1 MPRPLLVVGDVQG
14 DAERLVEALADYPE
28 DEVDTVFLGDF
39 FQGGPPGAGGG
50 AAAAR
55 IARGRRNARSILGNH
70 DLLLLCVL
78 EEVRL
83 GRTPEAVLDGDR
95 RSLAEVWL
103 WRRGDWADLRAVADD
118 GGLEAW
124 LRGLPLMLR
133 LDDGT
138 LVQHCDDDAYAR
150 LGDDVDD
157 VNARAREAL
166 TEPGGAWTVFWHTVG
181 RRAFD
186 DDAERLDRHLAR
198 FGARRMV
205 HGHTPHHG
213 DRPSARH
220 DGRLWG
226 FDGCF
231 SRYWT
236 RDGSGAGPVGATVA
250 LLPAVERWPASRRP
264 AALDPRESPA

>member
-1 MPRPLLVVGDVQG
+1 VVGDVQG
-14 DAERLVEALADYPE
+14 DSERLVEALAPYPE

-50 AAAAR
+50 ATAAR
-55 IARGRRNARSILGNH
+55 IARERRNTRSILGNH

-78 EEVRL
+78 EEVRH
-83 GRTPEAVLDGDR
+83 GVTPQVIFPGDR
-95 RSLAEVWL
+95 RTLAEVWL

-118 GGLEAW
+118 PGLEAW
-124 LRGLPLMLR
+124 LRTLPLMLR

-138 LVQHCDDDAYAR
+138 LVQHSDDDAYAR
-150 LGDDVDD
+150 LGDDVDT

-166 TEPGGAWTVFWHTVG
+166 ATTGGAWGVFWHTVG

-186 DDAERLDRHLAR
+186 DDPERLERHLAR
-198 FGARRMV
+198 FGGTRVV
-205 HGHTPHHG
+205 HGHTPHRG
-213 DRPSARH
+213 DRPWSRL

-231 SRYWT
+231 SRFWNH
-236 RDGSGAGPVGATVA
+236 DGSGAGPVGATVA
-250 LLPAVERWPASRRP
+250 LLPAVDRAAPAERCVGR
-264 AALDPRESPA
+264 DPRESAE

>member
-14 DAERLVEALADYPE
+14 DAERLVEALAGYPE
-28 DEVDTVFLGDF
+28 DEVDTIFLGDF

-50 AAAAR
+50 AAAAQ
-55 IARGRRNARSILGNH
+55 IARRRRNASSILGNH

-118 GGLEAW
+118 PGLEAW
-124 LRGLPLMLR
+124 LRSLPLMLR

-150 LGDDVDD
+150 LGDDVDG

-166 TEPGGAWTVFWHTVG
+166 T
-181 RRAFD
+181 
-186 DDAERLDRHLAR
+186 
-198 FGARRMV
+198 
-205 HGHTPHHG
+205 
-213 DRPSARH
+213 
-220 DGRLWG
+220 
-226 FDGCF
+226 
-231 SRYWT
+231 
-236 RDGSGAGPVGATVA
+236 
-250 LLPAVERWPASRRP
+250 
-264 AALDPRESPA
+264 

>member
-1 MPRPLLVVGDVQG
+1 MGRPLLVVGDVQG
-14 DAERLVEALADYPE
+14 DAERLAEALAPYPD

-39 FQGGPPGAGGG
+39 FQVGPPGAAGG

-55 IARGRRNARSILGNH
+55 IARGRRNSRSILGNH

-83 GRTPEAVLDGDR
+83 GRTPEAVLANNR

-118 GGLEAW
+118 PGLEAW
-124 LRGLPLMLR
+124 LRELPLMLR

-138 LVQHCDDDAYAR
+138 LVQHSDDDAYAR
-150 LGDDVDD
+150 LGDDVDT
-157 VNARAREAL
+157 VNARARASL
-166 TEPGGAWTVFWHTVG
+166 AEPGGAWTVFWHTVG

-186 DDAERLDRHLAR
+186 DAERLERHLAR
-198 FGARRMV
+198 FDATRVV
-205 HGHTPHHG
+205 HGHTPHRG
-213 DRPSARH
+213 DRPSSRH
-220 DGRLWG
+220 GGRQWS

-231 SRYWT
+231 SRYWNG
-236 RDGSGAGPVGATVA
+236 DGSGAGPVTATVA
-250 LLPAVERWPASRRP
+250 LLPALDGE
-264 AALDPRESPA
+264 AAAGR